1 MGRYFLRSLLTSVVT
16 VWIIVTLAFAVVRI
30 APGDPAEIWLGDY
43 ATPRLIEVTRERM
56 GLNTPVWQQYVTFV
70 SQLAVGDMGNSIR
83 TNRPVTQTIFA
94 QVPHTVRLTIAA
106 ITMGIVFGLLF
117 GILSALYH
125 NSKLD
130 LISVLSSVIWLSIP
144 SFWFGMI
151 LIYVFS
157 VRFKVFPVT
166 GAGDRGDLM
175 SLLHHLVLP
184 AIALGARQAAAI
196 TRMSR
201 SAMLDVLRTD
211 YVRTARAKGLS
222 ERRVISGHVVR
233 NSLIPVLSLTGIEI
247 MVVLSGSV
255 VIETVF
261 SRPGV
266 GQLLVTAVAQRDYP
280 LIQGVI
286 FFFALAV
293 ILINVLTDI
302 GYAIIDPRVRFD

>member
-1 MGRYFLRSLLTSVVT
+1 LTFAS
-16 VWIIVTLAFAVVRI
+16 ISIGIALGLA
-30 APGDPAEIWLGDY
+30 LG
-43 ATPRLIEVTRERM
+43 V
-56 GLNTPVWQQYVTFV
+56 
-70 SQLAVGDMGNSIR
+70 
-83 TNRPVTQTIFA
+83 
-94 QVPHTVRLTIAA
+94 
-106 ITMGIVFGLLF
+106 
-117 GILSALYH
+117 LSALHH
-125 NSKLD
+125 NSTVDFL
-130 LISVLSSVIWLSIP
+130 SVLGSVVWLSIP

-151 LIYVFS
+151 LIYLFAVK
-157 VRFKVFPVT
+157 FKWFPIT
-166 GAGDRGDLM
+166 GAGDRGDLL

-184 AIALGARQAAAI
+184 AVALGARQAAVI

-201 SAMLDVLRTD
+201 SAMLDVLRAD

-222 ERRVISGHVVR
+222 ERRIISRHVVR

-247 MVVLSGSV
+247 MIVLSGSI

-286 FFFALAV
+286 FFFAFAV

-302 GYAIIDPRVRFD
+302 GYAIVDPRVRLD

>member
-1 MGRYFLRSLLTSVVT
+1 
-16 VWIIVTLAFAVVRI
+16 VTLAFTVVRI

-43 ATPRLIEVTRERM
+43 ATPPLVKITRERM
-56 GLNTPVWQQYVTFV
+56 GLDTPVWQQYVTFV
-70 SQLAVGDMGNSIR
+70 SRIAVGDLGNSIR

-106 ITMGIVFGLLF
+106 ISIGIVLGLMS

-130 LISVLSSVIWLSIP
+130 LMAVLGSVIWLSIP

-151 LIYVFS
+151 LIYLFS
-157 VRFKVFPVT
+157 VRFKLFPIT
-166 GAGDRGDLM
+166 GAGDRGDLV

-184 AIALGARQAAAI
+184 AIALGARQAAVI

-201 SAMLDVLRTD
+201 SAMLDVLGAD

-280 LIQGVI
+280 LIQGAI
-286 FFFALAV
+286 FFFAFAV

-302 GYAIIDPRVRFD
+302 GYAIIDP

>member
-1 MGRYFLRSLLTSVVT
+1 LLTGVVT
-16 VWIIVTLAFAVVRI
+16 VWIIVTIAFAVVRV

-43 ATPRLIEVTRERM
+43 ATPALVQLTRERM
-56 GLNTPVWQQYVTFV
+56 GLDTPIWQQYGTFV
-70 SQLAVGDMGNSIR
+70 SRVAAGDLGTSIR

-94 QVPHTVRLTIAA
+94 QVPHTLRLTFASISIGIAL
-106 ITMGIVFGLLF
+106 GLAL
-117 GILSALYH
+117 GVLSALHH
-125 NSKLD
+125 NSTVDFL
-130 LISVLSSVIWLSIP
+130 SVLGSVVWLSIP

-151 LIYVFS
+151 LIYLFAVK
-157 VRFKVFPVT
+157 FKWFPIT
-166 GAGDRGDLM
+166 GAGDRGDLV

-184 AIALGARQAAAI
+184 AVALGARQAAVI

-201 SAMLDVLRTD
+201 SAMLDVLRAD

-222 ERRVISGHVVR
+222 ERRIISRHVVR

-247 MVVLSGSV
+247 MIVLSGSI

-286 FFFALAV
+286 FFFAFAV

-302 GYAIIDPRVRFD
+302 GYAIVDPRVRLD